1 MRRAAPTAPRDERTS
16 VNMACAICT
25 ESRIS
30 YTAPGGTG
38 RTARLVYRCAV
49 HATEHR
55 QRDAAVSAL
64 ARSITRALPLA
75 LPAPLLQ
82 LTVLA

>member
-1 MRRAAPTAPRDERTS
+1 MQRAAPTALRDERTNAEMDCS
-16 VNMACAICT
+16 ICS

-30 YTAPGGTG
+30 YTAPDGTG
-38 RTARLVYRCAV
+38 RTARLSYRCAV

-55 QRDAAVSAL
+55 QRDAAVRQLAAL
-64 ARSITRALPLA
+64 ITRVLPLA

-82 LTVLA
+82 LTNG